1 MLMEGR
7 FTIAAPVERVWAAL
21 FDVPTMAGWVPG
33 VVAARQID
41 ERRYAVTVEQRV
53 AFLAAR
59 FDAVLELQEV
69 APPERVSFTLEGKD
83 GRIAS
88 SVKVVTTLALAPEGP
103 TSTAVT
109 YRNDMSVFGRLGT
122 IGFAVIKRKA
132 REIEEEF
139 ARRANAA
146 LTGDGSVGRA
156 ADGGVGATV

>member
-7 FTIAAPVERVWAAL
+7 FAIDAPVERVWAAL

-33 VVAARQID
+33 VTAARRLDDRHYEI
-41 ERRYAVTVEQRV
+41 TVEQRV
-53 AFLAAR
+53 AFLTAR
-59 FDAVLELQEV
+59 FETLLELQEV
-69 APPERVSFTLEGKD
+69 DPPRRVSFTLEGKD
-83 GRIAS
+83 GRIGS
-88 SVKVVTTLALAPEGP
+88 SIKVLTTILLEPESAGRTAL
-103 TSTAVT
+103 V

-146 LTGDGSVGRA
+146 LAGDGDAR
-156 ADGGVGATV
+156 ATV